1 MKFAIEKV
9 ILWPRGDF
17 EPQAYD
23 FKPGVVNVITGAK
36 QTGRTSFVNII
47 EYAFGAAE
55 CELPDAFNPTVDVV
69 GVLVRTAEKRYLFVR
84 AVPEV
89 GRKVSDECEY
99 QELPLEGEPEIPS
112 SFALQMKSSDIR
124 WYLDRIVC
132 GEPGSEDRKAPEG
145 QSEETAP
152 VLSFQDVLNFS
163 LQDDVTITNRHCLV
177 RGMMDNGTGLTA
189 KMKPYFKF
197 LFGIESRDYVNVQSA
212 MRELIKQKEAKCQ
225 ERVRATNAYRNV
237 LQNLEWMLMQAKS
250 ISLCPESV
258 KVPSCTDPDNLVAT
272 ARMVL
277 DRNKDVVAPKI
288 NGAELEKVA
297 KIIAEKESK
306 LKELAEEAQYTQSE
320 IERLQLMDA
329 RMADYFKSAEK
340 TNERLQ
346 LSDWVSK
353 FWTQRNLANPGGW
366 YPVEAVEERVEK
378 LKNELKK
385 FGDSV
390 MSLEKRSD
398 YRAAF
403 ERELEH
409 WKARLALQIKEHAD
423 MSEELK
429 RLCAEDSD
437 ARKLIATQR
446 SAYELLGSI
455 RNACETWEKL
465 NGDENSFDEV
475 QRLGGEVSKL
485 ELKAATLK
493 ADEDK
498 REEECRRFL
507 ANSIRERLASLFVR
521 DDLKRM
527 MPVFDIDKFTLKLS
541 DGTMTRN
548 ISNVGASSNYICF
561 HVAVSCA
568 LMEQFSLR
576 EDSPVQN
583 FVIYDCPALEDGL
596 DENGEPLHYA
606 EQLIGTCEESLT
618 DVKGH
623 EWQPILMLQTPMN
636 MFADDSTLHKV
647 THFAE
652 GEGIIPKAWFK

>member
-9 ILWPRGDF
+9 ILWPRGNF
-17 EPQAYD
+17 NPQVYE
-23 FKPGVVNVITGAK
+23 FVPGKLNLVTGAK

-47 EYAFGAAE
+47 EYAFGATE
-55 CELPDAFNPTVDVV
+55 CELPDAFNPAVDVV

-89 GRKVSDECEY
+89 GRKASDECEY

-112 SFALQMKSSDIR
+112 AFALQMKSADIR
-124 WYLDRIVC
+124 WYLDRILS
-132 GEPGSEDRKAPEG
+132 GEPENGVREDRSA
-145 QSEETAP
+145 QIDEEVSP

-163 LQDDVTITNRHCLV
+163 LQDDVTITSRHCLV
-177 RGMMDNGTGLTA
+177 KGMMDNGTGLTA
-189 KMKPYFKF
+189 KLKPYFKF
-197 LFGIESRDYVNVQSA
+197 LFGIESRDLVNVLSA
-212 MRELIKQKEAKCQ
+212 QRELEKQKDVKCQ

-258 KVPSCTDPDNLVAT
+258 KVPSCTDPDNLIAT

-277 DRNKDVVAPKI
+277 ERNKDVVAPKI

-297 KIIAEKESK
+297 KIIAEKETK

-329 RMADYFKSAEK
+329 RMTDYFKSAEK

-366 YPVEAVEERVEK
+366 YPAEVVEKRVEK

-390 MSLEKRSD
+390 MSPEKRSD

-437 ARKLIATQR
+437 ARNLIATQR

-465 NGDENSFDEV
+465 NGVENSFDEV
-475 QRLGGEVSKL
+475 QRLGGEISKL

-493 ADEDK
+493 ADENK
-498 REEECRRFL
+498 REEKCRQFL
-507 ANSIRERLASLFVR
+507 ANSIRERLTTLFVR
-521 DDLKRM
+521 EDLKRL
-527 MPVFDIDKFTLKLS
+527 MPVFDLEKFTLKLS
-541 DGTMTRN
+541 DGTITRN

-596 DENGEPLHYA
+596 DDNGEPLH
-606 EQLIGTCEESLT
+606 
-618 DVKGH
+618 
-623 EWQPILMLQTPMN
+623 TP
-636 MFADDSTLHKV
+636 SS
-647 THFAE
+647 
-652 GEGIIPKAWFK
+652 